1 MTENL
6 QKNEMADDLLLSIII
21 PVYNVQDYLPRCL
34 DSCTVQQMKISKYKY
49 EVICVDDGSTDNSLN
64 IIKEYASKYDLIK
77 VISKNNNGVS
87 SARNCGIS
95 EAKGKY
101 IWFVDS
107 DDWIAEGSV
116 CAIADMLE
124 SQSEYPDC
132 VLFLFRQV
140 AEYENKIIDIIN
152 DAKLV
157 QGAYETTKN
166 SYSNSVCCRWF
177 KKEILTENGFLFDED
192 MKYAEDTLFLSNIKL
207 KCKNVLIIEDICY
220 YYFKRQTSSMH
231 KIDAA
236 SHAYSMLRLAIEYKK
251 NQQNL
256 SDSQIKDRMAF
267 AYTRAMQAF
276 CRDLCLYCN
285 DKNSVL
291 EILEILKDRKLY
303 PFGIDWSNFRIDR
316 KQSLKN
322 DILNWM
328 FALMSIEPIFWVQWF
343 LCGKLFKKMRQN
355 QKFDVSVFAALLTN
369 SVDSV

>member
-1 MTENL
+1 MNEILN
-6 QKNEMADDLLLSIII
+6 KNEMTDDSLLSIII
-21 PVYNVQDYLPRCL
+21 PVYNVQEYLPRCL
-34 DSCTVQQMKISKYKY
+34 DSCTAQQMKKSKYKY

-77 VISKNNNGVS
+77 VISKSNNGVS
-87 SARNCGIS
+87 SARNCGMS
-95 EAKGKY
+95 AAKGKY

-107 DDWIAEGSV
+107 DDWIAEGSIG
-116 CAIADMLE
+116 AIADALVG
-124 SQSEYPDC
+124 QSEFPDC
-132 VLFLFRQV
+132 ILFSFRQV
-140 AEYENKIIDIIN
+140 AEYENKTIDIIN

-157 QGAYETTKN
+157 KGAYETTKK

-177 KKEILTENGFLFDED
+177 KKEILTDNGFLFDED

-207 KCKNVLIIEDICY
+207 KCRNMLVIEDICY
-220 YYFKRQTSSMH
+220 YYLQRQTSAMH
-231 KIDAA
+231 KTDAA

-256 SDSQIKDRMAF
+256 SDTQSRKKMKF

-285 DKNSVL
+285 DKNSVRK
-291 EILEILKDRKLY
+291 ILALLKEKRLY
-303 PFGIDWSNFRIDR
+303 PFGIDWGNFRIDK

-328 FALMSIEPIFWVQWF
+328 FALMSIEPIFWIQWF
-343 LCGKLFKKMRQN
+343 LCGVLFKNMRKN
-355 QKFDVSVFAALLTN
+355 QKFDVLVFSNFLINTKT
-369 SVDSV
+369 